1 MNTHFAENIQQRL
14 ERVPMLKA
22 LVPLVVGILI
32 ADGVALPLWG
42 VAIGFVACAVMAGVL
57 RQRAVAEV

>member
-1 MNTHFAENIQQRL
+1 MSHLIENIQQRL

-42 VAIGFVACAVMAGVL
+42 VAIGFVVCAVMATAL
-57 RQRAVAEV
+57 R

>member
-1 MNTHFAENIQQRL
+1 
-14 ERVPMLKA
+14 MLKA

-42 VAIGFVACAVMAGVL
+42 VAIGFVVCAVMAVAL
-57 RQRAVAEV
+57 RQRAVAEVYIVVVIMML